1 MKYKIIGI
9 QWWKRPQISIHCPQ
23 KIPELKKIAT
33 RCDEN
38 PGTQS
43 IFIPAEGIAQ
53 EWITSFEEA
62 RICNRISVGKAI
74 APVACSLTILVIPLR
89 IGRY

>member
-53 EWITSFEEA
+53 E
-62 RICNRISVGKAI
+62 
-74 APVACSLTILVIPLR
+74 
-89 IGRY
+89 